1 MIGDNFNESRAA
13 SAINTALWTFED
25 PRGNCSVTETGGQ
38 LNFSVSN
45 ANTHDFYFDGINA
58 CRITQP
64 ATDRHFIVTVKM
76 DGIVTTNYQIGG
88 LSFYVSDTLALRWD
102 RFYSG
107 GMHLYCSIINSG
119 TSSET
124 AYANISLGSATVEYL
139 RTTRVDNTWTCDYSA
154 NGTSWTNGATFTDTS
169 LSGMTKWGIHGGNG
183 AAGLWTELVDWVTV
197 TKDPKK
203 LVLPQTLQRSVT
215 W

>member
-1 MIGDNFNESRAA
+1 MIGDDFS
-13 SAINTALWTFED
+13 SSSLNTALWTFED
-25 PRGNCSVTETGGQ
+25 PRGNCSVSQSSGQ
-38 LNFSVSN
+38 LNMVVSN

-64 ATDRHFIVTVKM
+64 AKDRHFIVTVKM
-76 DGIVTTNYQIGG
+76 DGIVTTNYQLGG

-102 RFYSG
+102 RYYSAT
-107 GMHLYCSIINSG
+107 MHLYCSIINAG

-124 AYANISLGSATVEYL
+124 AYANINIGTATVEYL

-154 NGTSWTNGATFTDTS
+154 DGTSWTNGATFTDS
-169 LSGMTKWGIHGGNG
+169 SIAGMTKWGIHGGNG
-183 AAGLWTELVDWVTV
+183 AAGSWTELVDWVTV
-197 TKDPKK
+197 VTDPKQ
-203 LVLPQTLQRSVT
+203 VTAYQTVQRSVT